1 MFLNDCKL
9 WSIPAKSQNLTM
21 KSCPPVTSRAPEGS
35 KANADTY
42 IIKWYTVLELIIA
55 FVSQYMYNEVQSNFN
70 EKISTI
76 YTNGKWNGALIF
88 ATYTGTSK
96 CMFVIWLH
104 PWKKSAHDIFAHFDL
119 HNRIKKNPKIPNVKF
134 NGNTPILSKVF
145 ISLKWY

>member
-1 MFLNDCKL
+1 
-9 WSIPAKSQNLTM
+9 M

-96 CMFVIWLH
+96 CMFVIWLR
-104 PWKKSAHDIFAHFDL
+104 P
-119 HNRIKKNPKIPNVKF
+119 
-134 NGNTPILSKVF
+134 
-145 ISLKWY
+145 